1 MTEWNPRNVVVGV
14 DGSEQSRRAAAVAA
28 AISRTH
34 RAKLHVITVVRP
46 PEGWWGV
53 VGSPPPADALAAS
66 MEHAQRTVL
75 DQTLEG
81 LDTEGLE
88 VMSSEEIG
96 DPSSALI
103 DYCTRIHADLL
114 VVGRRGAGMVERIVL
129 GSVADRL
136 AHHAPCALLIVPA
149 SRE

>member
-1 MTEWNPRNVVVGV
+1 MAVWQPRNIVVGI
-14 DGSEQSRRAAAVAA
+14 DGSEQGVRAAETALAIAA
-28 AISRTH
+28 TH
-34 RAKLHVITVVRP
+34 RARLHLITVVRP

-66 MEHAQRTVL
+66 MEHAQRTIL
-75 DQTLEG
+75 DASLSR
-81 LDTEGLE
+81 LDTSG
-88 VMSSEEIG
+88 VDVVSSEEIG

-103 DYCTRIHADLL
+103 DYCQRVSADLL

-136 AHHAPCALLIVPA
+136 AHHAQCDLLIVP
-149 SRE
+149 

>member
-1 MTEWNPRNVVVGV
+1 MTGWNPQHVVVGV
-14 DGSEQSRRAAAVAA
+14 DGSDQSQQAAAAAA
-28 AISRTH
+28 AIARTH
-34 RAKLHVITVVRP
+34 GAKLHVITVVRP

-75 DQTLEG
+75 DETLHR
-81 LDTEGLE
+81 LDTSGLT
-88 VMSSEEIG
+88 VVSSEEIG

-103 DYCTRIHADLL
+103 DYCNRVEADLL

-136 AHHAPCALLIVPA
+136 AHHAPCALMIVPA
-149 SRE
+149 LPD

>member
-1 MTEWNPRNVVVGV
+1 MTGWNPKNVVVGV
-14 DGSEQSRRAAAVAA
+14 DGSDQSERAAGVAA
-28 AISRTH
+28 EIARKH
-34 RAKLHVITVVRP
+34 GARLHLITVVRP

-75 DQTLEG
+75 DQALKH
-81 LDTEGLE
+81 LDARGIDL
-88 VMSSEEIG
+88 VSSEEVG

-103 DYCTRIHADLL
+103 DYCTRVAADLL

-136 AHHAPCALLIVPA
+136 AHHSPCSLMIVP
-149 SRE
+149 

>member
-1 MTEWNPRNVVVGV
+1 MWNPRQIVVGV
-14 DGSEQSRRAAAVAA
+14 DGSDQSHRAATVAA
-28 AISRTH
+28 AIAKTH
-34 RAKLHVITVVRP
+34 GAKLHVLTVVRP

-75 DQTLEG
+75 DQTLERLDAAG
-81 LDTEGLE
+81 LDM
-88 VMSSEEIG
+88 VSSEEIG

-103 DYCTRIHADLL
+103 DYCTRIGADLL

-136 AHHAPCALLIVPA
+136 AHHAPCTLMIVP
-149 SRE
+149 STPHT